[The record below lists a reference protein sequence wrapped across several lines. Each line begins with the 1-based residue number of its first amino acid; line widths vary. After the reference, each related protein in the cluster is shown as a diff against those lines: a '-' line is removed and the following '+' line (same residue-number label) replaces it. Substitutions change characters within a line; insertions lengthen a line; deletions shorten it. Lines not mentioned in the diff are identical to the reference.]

1 MFDLNNILSKD
12 DFTKDDIVAL
22 FLLIDFVDIEKLFK
36 AAYQIKLKHVGNT
49 VWLRGLIEL
58 SNICTKDCYYCGI
71 RKSNKDVERFTVD
84 FDEVVSEAVWIKE
97 HRYGSLVMQSGERSD
112 EKFVDTVE
120 ELLKKIHEKTGNSL
134 GVTLSLGEQT
144 QETYERWRAAGAHR
158 YLLRIESTNRDIFE
172 TIHPNNDL
180 HNYDTRLECLR
191 RLRKAG
197 YQVGTGVMQGL
208 PGQTME
214 DLASDVLF
222 FKDIDIDMVGM
233 GPYIPHNGTP
243 LGIEVGDYSEKQKED
258 AVTLGLKMIAVT
270 RLVLK
275 DVNIASTT
283 ALQALSPLGRE
294 HGLLAGANVLMPN
307 VTDTKFRSGY
317 QLYNDKPAINEN
329 ADESRLG
336 LERSV
341 ENIGEKIG
349 YDLQGNSTHW
359 KKRVEK

>member
-1 MFDLNNILSKD
+1 MTVLDKILKKD
-12 DFTKDDIVAL
+12 EFTKKDLVT
-22 FLLIDFVDIEKLFK
+22 LLSLTDPDEIERLFK
-36 AAYQIKLKHVGNT
+36 AAYQVKLKHVGNT

-58 SNICTKDCYYCGI
+58 SNICTKDCFYCGI
-71 RKSNKDVERFTVD
+71 RKSNKNVERFTID
-84 FDEVVSEAVWIKE
+84 FDEIVNEAVWVKE

-120 ELLKKIHEKTGNSL
+120 ALLTEIHKKTGNSL
-134 GVTLSLGEQT
+134 GITLSLGEQT
-144 QETYERWRAAGAHR
+144 LETYERWRKAGAHR

-180 HNYDTRLECLR
+180 HNYDTRLDCLK
-191 RLRKAG
+191 RLRKTG

-208 PGQTME
+208 LGQTME
-214 DLASDVLF
+214 DLAHDVLF
-222 FKDIDIDMVGM
+222 FKEIDVDMIGM
-233 GPYIPHNGTP
+233 GPYIPHNDTP
-243 LGIEVGDYSEKQKED
+243 LGKQVGDYSKEQKED
-258 AVTLGLKMIAVT
+258 AVTLGLKMIAVA

-307 VTDTKFRSGY
+307 VTDTKFRKGY
-317 QLYNDKPAINEN
+317 QLYNDKPALNEN
-329 ADESRLG
+329 ADESRLA

-349 YDLQGNSTHW
+349 YDLQGNSNHW
-359 KKRVEK
+359 KKRSGE

>member
-1 MFDLNNILSKD
+1 MTVLEKILIKD
-12 DFTKDDIVAL
+12 EYTKNDIVAL
-22 FLLIDFVDIEKLFK
+22 LSLTDSADIEKLFK
-36 AAYQIKLKHVGNT
+36 AAYQVKLKHVGNT

-58 SNICTKDCYYCGI
+58 SNICTKDCFYCGI
-71 RKSNKDVERFTVD
+71 RKSNGNIDRFTID

-120 ELLKKIHEKTGNSL
+120 ALLKKIHEKTGNSL

-144 QETYERWRAAGAHR
+144 LETYERWRKAGAHR
-158 YLLRIESTNRDIFE
+158 YLLRIESSNRKIYRK
-172 TIHPNNDL
+172 IHPDDKL
-180 HNYDTRLECLR
+180 HDYDTRLECLR

-197 YQVGTGVMQGL
+197 YQVGTGVMQGI
-208 PGQTME
+208 PSQTME
-214 DLASDVLF
+214 DLANDVLF
-222 FKDIDIDMVGM
+222 FKEIDIDMVGM
-233 GPYIPHNGTP
+233 GPYIPHNATP
-243 LGIEVGDYSEKQKED
+243 LGIEVGDYSEMQKED

-317 QLYNDKPAINEN
+317 QLYNDKPALNEN

-349 YDLQGNSTHW
+349 YDLQGNSAHW
-359 KKRVEK
+359 KKRVEF

>member
-1 MFDLNNILSKD
+1 MSVLDSILTKEEFSKD
-12 DFTKDDIVAL
+12 DLVTLLSLKDPA
-22 FLLIDFVDIEKLFK
+22 DIEKLFK
-36 AAYQIKLKHVGNT
+36 AAYQVKLKHVGNT

-71 RKSNKDVERFTVD
+71 RKSNRNVERFTID
-84 FDEVVSEAVWIKE
+84 FDEVVREAVWIKE

-120 ELLKKIHEKTGNSL
+120 ALLEEIHRQTGNTL

-144 QETYERWRAAGAHR
+144 LETYERWRTAGAHR
-158 YLLRIESTNRDIFE
+158 YLLRIESSNKELYRK
-172 TIHPNNDL
+172 IHPNDEL
-180 HNYDTRLECLR
+180 HDYDNRLECLK
-191 RLRKAG
+191 RLRKSG

-208 PGQTME
+208 PGQTMD
-214 DLASDVLF
+214 DLANDILF
-222 FKDIDIDMVGM
+222 FKEIDIDMIGM
-233 GPYIPHNGTP
+233 GPYIPHNETP
-243 LGIEVGDYSEKQKED
+243 LGKQVGDYSEKQKED

-283 ALQALSPLGRE
+283 ALQALSAHGRE

-329 ADESRLG
+329 ADESRLA
-336 LERSV
+336 LERSI

-349 YDLQGNSTHW
+349 YDLQGNSAHW
-359 KKRVEK
+359 KKRVEE

>member
-1 MFDLNNILSKD
+1 MTVLDKIFNKD
-12 DFTKDDIVAL
+12 EFTKDDLVS
-22 FLLIDFVDIEKLFK
+22 LLSLEDPLDIEKLFK
-36 AAYQIKLKHVGNT
+36 AAYQVKLKHVGKT

-58 SNICTKDCYYCGI
+58 SNICTKDCFYCGI
-71 RKSNKDVERFTVD
+71 RKSNKNVDRFTID
-84 FDEVVSEAVWIKE
+84 FDEVVSEVIWIKE

-120 ELLKKIHEKTGNSL
+120 ALLKEIHLKTGNSL

-144 QETYERWRAAGAHR
+144 LETYERWRKAGAHR
-158 YLLRIESTNRDIFE
+158 YLLRIESSNRE
-172 TIHPNNDL
+172 LYRKIHPDNKL
-180 HNYDTRLECLR
+180 HSYDTRLECLR
-191 RLRKAG
+191 RLRKLG

-214 DLASDVLF
+214 DLANDVLF
-222 FKDIDIDMVGM
+222 FKEIDIDMIGM
-233 GPYIPHNGTP
+233 GPYIPHNETP
-243 LGIEVGDYSEKQKED
+243 LGKQVGDYSEKQKED

-317 QLYNDKPAINEN
+317 QLYNDKPALNEN
-329 ADESRLG
+329 ADESRLA
-336 LERSV
+336 LEKSI
-341 ENIGEKIG
+341 ENIGENIG
-349 YDLQGNSTHW
+349 YDLQGNANHW
-359 KKRVEK
+359 KKRTGE

>member
-1 MFDLNNILSKD
+1 MFNLDSLLKKEE
-12 DFTKDDIVAL
+12 FTKSDLIK
-22 FLLIDFVDIEKLFK
+22 LLSLKDPVDIEKLFES
-36 AAYQIKLKHVGNT
+36 AYQVKLKHVGNT

-58 SNICTKDCYYCGI
+58 SNICTKDCFYCGI
-71 RKSNKDVERFTVD
+71 RKSNKNVERFTID

-97 HRYGSLVMQSGERSD
+97 HRYGSLVLQSGERSD
-112 EKFVDTVE
+112 EKFADTVE
-120 ELLKKIHEKTGNSL
+120 SLLKEIHKRTGNTL

-144 QETYERWRAAGAHR
+144 LETYERWRAAGAHR
-158 YLLRIESTNRDIFE
+158 YLLRIESTNRNIFNA
-172 TIHPNNDL
+172 IHPDNAL
-180 HNYDTRLECLR
+180 HNYDTRLECLK

-214 DLASDVLF
+214 DLANDILF

-233 GPYIPHNGTP
+233 GPYIPHNETP
-243 LGIEVGDYSEKQKED
+243 LGKEVGDYSEEQKEA

-283 ALQALSPLGRE
+283 ALQALSSHGRE

-307 VTDTKFRSGY
+307 VTDTKFRKGY

-329 ADESRLG
+329 ADESRLA
-336 LERSV
+336 LEKSIER
-341 ENIGEKIG
+341 IGEKIG
-349 YDLQGNSTHW
+349 YDLQGNSAHW
-359 KKRVEK
+359 KKRTEV

>member
-1 MFDLNNILSKD
+1 MSVLDSILIKEKFSKNDLMTLLSLVD
-12 DFTKDDIVAL
+12 PA
-22 FLLIDFVDIEKLFK
+22 DIEKLFE
-36 AAYQIKLKHVGNT
+36 AAYQVKLKHVGST

-58 SNICTKDCYYCGI
+58 SNICTKDCFYCGI
-71 RKSNKDVERFTVD
+71 RKSNRNVERFTID
-84 FDEVVSEAVWIKE
+84 FDEVVNEAVWIKE

-112 EKFVDTVE
+112 KKFVDTVE
-120 ELLKKIHEKTGNSL
+120 SLLKEIHKRTGNTL

-144 QETYERWRAAGAHR
+144 LETYERWRRAGAHR
-158 YLLRIESTNRDIFE
+158 YLLRIESSNRE
-172 TIHPNNDL
+172 LYRKIHPDDAL
-180 HNYDTRLECLR
+180 HNYDNRLECLK
-191 RLRKAG
+191 RLRIAG

-214 DLASDVLF
+214 DLANDILF
-222 FKDIDIDMVGM
+222 FKEIDIDMIGM
-233 GPYIPHNGTP
+233 GPYIPHNETP
-243 LGIEVGDYSEKQKED
+243 LGKQVGDYSEKQKED
-258 AVTLGLKMIAVT
+258 AVTLGLKMISVT

-283 ALQALSPLGRE
+283 ALQALSPHGRE

-329 ADESRLG
+329 ADESRLA
-336 LERSV
+336 LERSI

-349 YDLQGNSTHW
+349 YDLQGNSAHW
-359 KKRVEK
+359 KKRVER